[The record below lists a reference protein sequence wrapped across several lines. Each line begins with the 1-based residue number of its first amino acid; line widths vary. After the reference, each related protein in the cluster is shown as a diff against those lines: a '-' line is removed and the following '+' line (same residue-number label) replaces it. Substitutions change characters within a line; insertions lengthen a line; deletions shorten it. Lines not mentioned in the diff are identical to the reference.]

1 MTRNRDGRGR
11 AILCVA
17 MLAVAAAA
25 AAGEYE
31 IVRYSVDSGAGVSIG
46 DDFELRG
53 TIGQPD
59 AGDLASGSFGLFG
72 GYWFGCVPGDGD
84 CDGDVDLDDY
94 VALANCLTGPQG
106 GPMSPQ
112 CAVFDFDRDGD
123 VDLLDFA
130 EFQTLLTDK

>member
-1 MTRNRDGRGR
+1 MTRKRQRQAR
-11 AILCVA
+11 AILW
-17 MLAVAAAA
+17 LAILGVAAAA

-31 IVRYSVDSGAGVSIG
+31 IVRCSVDSGGGVSTG
-46 DDFELRG
+46 GDFELRG

-59 AGDLASGSFGLFG
+59 AGDLASGSFGMFG

-94 VALANCLTGPQG
+94 TALADCLTGPQG
-106 GPMSPQ
+106 GPVPVD
-112 CAVFDFDRDGD
+112 CADFDLDIDSD

-130 EFQTLLTDK
+130 EFQTLFTCT